1 MHLQFRGM
9 YFFFMTKTHT
19 KFFFLLTATFQYH
32 QSTSLLFFVFFVVK
46 TWMILSSGLRLPWK
60 LLHTISWPIKKCWQ
74 NKRYVFDCSLVV
86 WVQGIALSSTFF
98 LPFWQEMMRSWHV
111 CRILSNHIIAILR
124 CLDMFVESN
133 KMVSEHH

>member
-19 KFFFLLTATFQYH
+19 KFFFAHCYFSVSSIYI
-32 QSTSLLFFVFFVVK
+32 TSFFVFFVVK

-60 LLHTISWPIKKCWQ
+60 VLCTISWPIKKCRQ
-74 NKRYVFDCSLVV
+74 NKRYVFDRSLVE

-111 CRILSNHIIAILR
+111 CRILSDHIIGILR

-133 KMVSEHH
+133 KMVSEF

>member
-19 KFFFLLTATFQYH
+19 KFFFAHCYFSVSSIYI
-32 QSTSLLFFVFFVVK
+32 TSFFCVLCGEDMNDFVFRLKVALK
-46 TWMILSSGLRLPWK
+46 TT
-60 LLHTISWPIKKCWQ
+60 TISWPIKKCWQ
-74 NKRYVFDCSLVV
+74 KKRYVFDCSLVV

-111 CRILSNHIIAILR
+111 CRILSNHIIGILR

>member
-19 KFFFLLTATFQYH
+19 KSFFCSLLLFSIINLHHFFFCVLCGEDMND
-32 QSTSLLFFVFFVVK
+32 FVFRLKVALK
-46 TWMILSSGLRLPWK
+46 TT
-60 LLHTISWPIKKCWQ
+60 TISWPIKKCWQ

-111 CRILSNHIIAILR
+111 CRILSNPIIAILR